1 MKPRI
6 LIMTVITLLALTA
19 VGEDI
24 SSMGLFGSLVKAN
37 FSIADLEKDAQS
49 GNPDAQCALGFCY
62 MTGLNTPGDFNK
74 GIEWIDKAAQQGY
87 QFAMGMM
94 GMFYM
99 EGDDSDLAER
109 DSLGI
114 KLQPDNKKACDYFR
128 QLPVRT
134 TDYMSEM
141 KRTITWVWPI
151 GPSNFFSV
159 PWGKD
164 EKEYLK
170 ELEQEASTGNA
181 TAQYQ
186 LACYYLGYTTEWDGL
201 DEADLEAAQKAHK
214 EKEMY
219 WLRRAAEQGHAAAQV
234 QLGVNLKEDEQSP
247 LEAMQWFKAAA
258 DQGDIGGMK
267 NLALCY
273 ITSETPDTA
282 QAVTLYRQAAECG
295 DEDAQFFLANC
306 YYLGKGVPQN
316 YAEAFKLYQM
326 LTLRQD
332 NDPIFRLTNVYELL
346 GDCYLYGHG
355 VEKDL
360 DKALECYQ
368 KVEKDCFDSF
378 AYPYYQMGLYY
389 EGKNQESKA
398 LEYYKQAADNL
409 NLNAAAKLA
418 GYYYDGSHGM
428 PQDYSQAAKY
438 YSMNISPMP
447 DTTGWFRTIKNSI
460 IYPFDNDTTDTIA
473 MLPDSVELDTIAP
486 EVEVVEEVADE
497 DNLFDMERYAD
508 RDFYKQAMSGD
519 AQAQLRL
526 GKMLMQGDTT
536 FLCSINRELAAQ
548 WLEKAALQGNAEA
561 QYLLAQCYENNLDHM
576 GGAEYVD
583 DETGEYV
590 VSDEVEKMIAQNQ
603 EKAMQW
609 YLKAAQNGI
618 PKAQLEVATRYYLD
632 NNEKAALEWYLKA
645 AQAGLP
651 DAQNKL
657 GDLYRDGEL
666 VKQNYSEAVKWYKKA
681 AGQDNLQS
689 CEALGNCYIEG
700 TGVAKDASQGIYWLE
715 RAARGGDTSVA
726 TMLGDMYAQGESV
739 AQDYKKAIY
748 WYTIGAS
755 DSNTARNSL
764 GELYRDG
771 KGTAKNYKKAVYWF
785 RCAAEDDCTEAQL
798 NLSECY
804 RNGWGV
810 TKSTSQAKYWENK
823 AKEETIDIIHD
834 VEF

>member
-1 MKPRI
+1 
-6 LIMTVITLLALTA
+6 
-19 VGEDI
+19 
-24 SSMGLFGSLVKAN
+24 
-37 FSIADLEKDAQS
+37 
-49 GNPDAQCALGFCY
+49 
-62 MTGLNTPGDFNK
+62 
-74 GIEWIDKAAQQGY
+74 
-87 QFAMGMM
+87 
-94 GMFYM
+94 
-99 EGDDSDLAER
+99 
-109 DSLGI
+109 
-114 KLQPDNKKACDYFR
+114 
-128 QLPVRT
+128 
-134 TDYMSEM
+134 
-141 KRTITWVWPI
+141 
-151 GPSNFFSV
+151 
-159 PWGKD
+159 
-164 EKEYLK
+164 
-170 ELEQEASTGNA
+170 
-181 TAQYQ
+181 
-186 LACYYLGYTTEWDGL
+186 
-201 DEADLEAAQKAHK
+201 
-214 EKEMY
+214 
-219 WLRRAAEQGHAAAQV
+219 
-234 QLGVNLKEDEQSP
+234 
-247 LEAMQWFKAAA
+247 
-258 DQGDIGGMK
+258 
-267 NLALCY
+267 
-273 ITSETPDTA
+273 
-282 QAVTLYRQAAECG
+282 
-295 DEDAQFFLANC
+295 
-306 YYLGKGVPQN
+306 
-316 YAEAFKLYQM
+316 
-326 LTLRQD
+326 
-332 NDPIFRLTNVYELL
+332 
-346 GDCYLYGHG
+346 
-355 VEKDL
+355 
-360 DKALECYQ
+360 
-368 KVEKDCFDSF
+368 
-378 AYPYYQMGLYY
+378 
-389 EGKNQESKA
+389 
-398 LEYYKQAADNL
+398 
-409 NLNAAAKLA
+409 
-418 GYYYDGSHGM
+418 
-428 PQDYSQAAKY
+428 
-438 YSMNISPMP
+438 MP

-460 IYPFDNDTTDTIA
+460 IDPFDNDTTDTIA

-526 GKMLMQGDTT
+526 GKMLMQGDST
-536 FLCSINRELAAQ
+536 FLCITNRELAAQ

-576 GGAEYVD
+576 GGAEYFD

-632 NNEKAALEWYLKA
+632 NNEKAAFEWYLKA

-681 AGQDNLQS
+681 AAQDNLQS

-726 TMLGDMYAQGESV
+726 TMLGDMYAQGDNV

-755 DSNTARNSL
+755 DSNIARNSL

-785 RCAAEDDCTEAQL
+785 RCAAEDDYTEAQL